1 MLLERILPKAGIKH
15 AHNSLLEQLTEFET
29 NIVRREQIVKLSSQN
44 SGLSV
49 ERLDQYFSEVFNRL
63 DEDHI
68 LGLNQFLK
76 DACELENGAE
86 FIQF

>member
-1 MLLERILPKAGIKH
+1 M
-15 AHNSLLEQLTEFET
+15 
-29 NIVRREQIVKLSSQN
+29 KLSSQN

-63 DEDHI
+63 DEDYI